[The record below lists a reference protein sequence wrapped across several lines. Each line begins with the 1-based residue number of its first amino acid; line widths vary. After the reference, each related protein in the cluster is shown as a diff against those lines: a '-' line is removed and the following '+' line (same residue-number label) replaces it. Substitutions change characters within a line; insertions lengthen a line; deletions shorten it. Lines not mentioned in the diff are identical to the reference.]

1 MIETELKRHQQ
12 SVSTRS
18 SCCVTWN
25 ADDRDDGVIADFD
38 FEDSARYH
46 RVLSASYDIT
56 LILPLLIAVSSIV
69 LSMGPPKQRERCDHM
84 LRILPFSPPA
94 PSNPLPFSFLCRCP
108 VIMQASAH
116 APTITQAAAVETFTK
131 VCRPTYQTLVID
143 QGCDAIC

>member
-25 ADDRDDGVIADFD
+25 ADEQDDGVIADFD
-38 FEDSARYH
+38 FDDSDIVFLHALC
-46 RVLSASYDIT
+46 VIIT
-56 LILPLLIAVSSIV
+56 LILPLFIAMSPMV
-69 LSMGPPKQRERCDHM
+69 LSRGPPKQRERCDHM

-116 APTITQAAAVETFTK
+116 ASTITQAALETFTK
-131 VCRPTYQTLVID
+131 VCRPPYQTLVID